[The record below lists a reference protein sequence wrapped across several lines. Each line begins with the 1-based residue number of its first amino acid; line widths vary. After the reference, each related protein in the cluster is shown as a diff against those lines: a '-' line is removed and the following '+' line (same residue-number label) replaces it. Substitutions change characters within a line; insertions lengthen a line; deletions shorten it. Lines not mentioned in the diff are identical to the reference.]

1 MCVEMITQPTF
12 LLLLSQKSTLLI
24 LGILGILGIL
34 NFSSWRW
41 NVLPES
47 FDLQDRIKELSYVKH

>member
-24 LGILGILGIL
+24 LGILGIV